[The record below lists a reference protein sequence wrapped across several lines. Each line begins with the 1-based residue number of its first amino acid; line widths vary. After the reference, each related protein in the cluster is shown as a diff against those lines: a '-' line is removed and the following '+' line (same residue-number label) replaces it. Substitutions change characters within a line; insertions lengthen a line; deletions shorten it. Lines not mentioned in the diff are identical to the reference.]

1 MATSIR
7 LEKQWNEISKRY
19 HYYVMK
25 GTDVVAL
32 CYDERIARKTYQMA
46 VDCAANPSEKITL
59 ESTEV

>member
-7 LEKQWNEISKRY
+7 LEKHWDELSKRY
-19 HYYVMK
+19 QYFVMK
-25 GTDVVAL
+25 GTDIVAL

>member
-7 LEKQWNEISKRY
+7 LEKQWNELSKCY
-19 HYYVMK
+19 QYFVMK
-25 GTDVVAL
+25 DHDVVAL

-46 VDCAANPSEKITL
+46 VDCAENPSEKITL

>member
-7 LEKQWNEISKRY
+7 LEKQWDELTERY
-19 HYYVMK
+19 QYFVIKEH
-25 GTDVVAL
+25 DVLAL

>member
-7 LEKQWNEISKRY
+7 LEKHWDELSKRY
-19 HYYVMK
+19 QYFVMK
-25 GTDVVAL
+25 GTDIVAL

-46 VDCAANPSEKITL
+46 VDCAENPLEKITL